1 MTIFESRGKHT
12 WLVGGWVS
20 EWGSGAGREGQRT
33 RSEGIGVGEAVMSG
47 SGRVSGLDVWVHDSS
62 RWRIG
67 GICDMLCIAACAG
80 RQVPGPSVQR
90 ACGP

>member
-1 MTIFESRGKHT
+1 MSGGQERGGK
-12 WLVGGWVS
+12 GRGRGRKGS
-20 EWGSGAGREGQRT
+20 EWGGAVT
-33 RSEGIGVGEAVMSG
+33 VTVWYEAVTSG